1 MDFHRRFTVLM
12 CTPAF
17 DPDDLEGARVNQIV
31 AAVEQR
37 GFEVVRARRV
47 EDASIAVQT
56 DAAVGCLVVDWGKRG
71 LDGKAAALID
81 MMRRRGLEMPI
92 VIMVRR
98 KRLEDIPVELLD
110 FIDGYVFLSEEM
122 GLVKPDPAFFAPV
135 LRALGEPDRSRVLM
149 VGDNLLTDIQ
159 GGKNAGLDTAW
170 FNPRRLPGDPAVVPT
185 WEADG
190 FPALR
195 ALILGDSPHTNAST
209 QIT

>member
-12 CTPAF
+12 CAPAF

-47 EDASIAVQT
+47 EDAAIAVQT

-92 VIMVRR
+92 VIMV
-98 KRLEDIPVELLD
+98 
-110 FIDGYVFLSEEM
+110 
-122 GLVKPDPAFFAPV
+122 
-135 LRALGEPDRSRVLM
+135 
-149 VGDNLLTDIQ
+149 
-159 GGKNAGLDTAW
+159 
-170 FNPRRLPGDPAVVPT
+170 
-185 WEADG
+185 
-190 FPALR
+190 
-195 ALILGDSPHTNAST
+195 
-209 QIT
+209 